1 MELGELP
8 RSKNTPENEAIHGAV
23 QLACMSE
30 PEAWKSIRTD
40 GWRILPA
47 PAAGVATASGGIP
60 GELDQKGDP
69 GREKRSEE

>member
-1 MELGELP
+1 
-8 RSKNTPENEAIHGAV
+8 
-23 QLACMSE
+23 MSE
-30 PEAWKSIRTD
+30 PEAWTSIRTD

-47 PAAGVATASGGIP
+47 PAAGVAMASGGIP